1 MGNIDNPLLM
11 LVEIP
16 LFLRNTCIT
25 YAGLLSFSW

>member
-1 MGNIDNPLLM
+1 M